1 MKIGY
6 VFPGQGTQT
15 VGMGK
20 DIYEKYEE
28 ARNIYKIIDNT
39 LNENIEK
46 LTFEMSQDELNK
58 TENTQI
64 AIYAMSMAILEILNS
79 KGIKPSALA
88 GLSLGEYS
96 ALTTAGVISLEDGAK
111 IVRIRGKLMQ
121 NLAPEGN
128 WAMAAII
135 GLEDEKVEEACTKV
149 SNGFVKAVNYNCPG
163 QVVVSGEKEVV
174 LQAMEYAKELG
185 AKRAIELKTSGPFHT
200 EKLKDASA
208 ELRKELEKI
217 DFKAFKTSV
226 IKNINGEAYNEMDN
240 MVEILSNHVISP
252 VKFGKS
258 IETML
263 NMGVDTFIEIG
274 PGKTLSG
281 FVKKVCKQ
289 MEKEVNVFNIE
300 NVETLEST
308 LEALKNNE
316 DAETK

>member
-6 VFPGQGTQT
+6 IFPGQGTQA

-20 DIYEKYEE
+20 DIYEKYEK
-28 ARNIYKIIDNT
+28 ARNVYKLIDNA

-46 LTFEMSQDELNK
+46 LTYEKSQDELNK

-64 AIYAMSMAILEILNS
+64 SIYAMSMAILKILES
-79 KGIKPSALA
+79 KGIKPVAAA

-96 ALTTAGVISLEDGAK
+96 ALTAAGVISLEDGAK
-111 IVRIRGKLMQ
+111 IVRTRGKLMQ

-135 GLEDEKVEEACTKV
+135 GLEDNQVEEACSKV
-149 SNGFVKAVNYNCPG
+149 TDGFVKAVNYNCPG
-163 QVVVSGEKEVV
+163 QVVVSGEKDAVV
-174 LQAMEYAKELG
+174 KAMENAKELG
-185 AKRAIELKTSGPFHT
+185 AKRVIELKTSGPFHT
-200 EKLKDASA
+200 EKLQAASA
-208 ELRKELEKI
+208 ELKKELEKVNFQTFEI
-217 DFKAFKTSV
+217 PV
-226 IKNINGEAYNEMDN
+226 IKNYNGEKYTAEDN
-240 MVEILSNHVISP
+240 MVEILANHVVNP

-263 NMGVDTFIEIG
+263 EMGVDTFIEIG

-281 FVKKVCKQ
+281 FVKKVCKKL
-289 MEKEVNVFNIE
+289 EKEVNVFNIE

-308 LEALKNNE
+308 LETIEK
-316 DAETK
+316 

>member
-6 VFPGQGTQT
+6 IFPGQGTQA

-28 ARNIYKIIDNT
+28 ARNVYKLIDNA

-46 LTFEMSQDELNK
+46 LTYEKSQDELNK

-64 AIYAMSMAILEILNS
+64 SIYAMSMAILKILES
-79 KGIKPSALA
+79 KGIKPVAAA

-96 ALTTAGVISLEDGAK
+96 ALTAAGVISLEDGAK
-111 IVRIRGKLMQ
+111 IVRTRGKLMQ

-135 GLEDEKVEEACTKV
+135 GLEDNQVEEACSKV
-149 SNGFVKAVNYNCPG
+149 TNGFVKAVNYNCPG
-163 QVVVSGEKEVV
+163 QVVVSGEKDAVV
-174 LQAMEYAKELG
+174 KAMENAKELG
-185 AKRAIELKTSGPFHT
+185 AKRVIELKTSGPFHT
-200 EKLKDASA
+200 EKLQAASA
-208 ELRKELEKI
+208 ELKKELEKVNFQTFEI
-217 DFKAFKTSV
+217 PV
-226 IKNINGEAYNEMDN
+226 IKNYNGEKYTAEYN
-240 MVEILSNHVISP
+240 MVEILANHVVNP

-263 NMGVDTFIEIG
+263 EMGVDTFIEIG

-281 FVKKVCKQ
+281 FVKKVCKKL
-289 MEKEVNVFNIE
+289 EKEVNVFNIE

-308 LEALKNNE
+308 LETIEK
-316 DAETK
+316 

>member
-6 VFPGQGTQT
+6 IFPGQGTQA

-28 ARNIYKIIDNT
+28 ARNVYKLIDNA

-46 LTFEMSQDELNK
+46 LTYEKSQDELNK

-64 AIYAMSMAILEILNS
+64 SIYVMSMAILKILES
-79 KGIKPSALA
+79 KGIKPVAAA

-96 ALTTAGVISLEDGAK
+96 ALTAAGVISLEDGAK
-111 IVRIRGKLMQ
+111 IVRTRGKLMQ
-121 NLAPEGN
+121 NLAPDGN

-135 GLEDEKVEEACTKV
+135 GLEDNQVEEACSKV
-149 SNGFVKAVNYNCPG
+149 TDGFVKAVNYNCPG
-163 QVVVSGEKEVV
+163 QVVVSGEKDAVV
-174 LQAMEYAKELG
+174 KAMENAKELG
-185 AKRAIELKTSGPFHT
+185 AKRVIELKTSGPFHT
-200 EKLKDASA
+200 EKLQEASA
-208 ELRKELEKI
+208 ELKKELEKVNFQSFEI
-217 DFKAFKTSV
+217 PV
-226 IKNINGEAYNEMDN
+226 IKNYNGEKYTAEDN
-240 MVEILSNHVISP
+240 MVEILANHVVNP

-263 NMGVDTFIEIG
+263 EMGVDTFIEIG

-281 FVKKVCKQ
+281 FVKKVCKKL
-289 MEKEVNVFNIE
+289 EKEANVFNIE

-308 LEALKNNE
+308 LETIEK
-316 DAETK
+316 